1 MHVSLYSKTTM
12 CVSTPNMFATIS
24 MPRGSIRLIANLAF
38 NLPPVCHSNPNL
50 RNVEALHGEPQI
62 RFWKLAVNTSDHVL
76 RNVSQSPRDF
86 FNLIGLARPPEE
98 ADLSSTLEDA
108 PVTKLLLHVTRDK
121 LRTHAMFPEV
131 AANGWHV

>member
-1 MHVSLYSKTTM
+1 
-12 CVSTPNMFATIS
+12 

-38 NLPPVCHSNPNL
+38 NLPPSVIPTRTFAMF
-50 RNVEALHGEPQI
+50 RN
-62 RFWKLAVNTSDHVL
+62 
-76 RNVSQSPRDF
+76 
-86 FNLIGLARPPEE
+86 RPA
-98 ADLSSTLEDA
+98 ADLSSTLEDV